1 MSAAVVTPAL
11 FPLFLDLRGRRVLVV
26 GAGEVA
32 ARKVLALLDS
42 GAAVAVVAPALA
54 PALAALAKANRLAHI
69 AAAFAPE
76 QLDGSWLA
84 IAATDDDAVNRAVAA
99 AAHARRMFINVVDDA
114 ELASAQLPARVQRGP
129 LQVAISSG
137 GASPMLAR
145 HLREQLEIRL
155 DGALGQLAGLLGEL
169 RGRIRMQLA
178 DLGQRRAFF
187 DRVLAGP
194 AQSLLRRGDAAAARR
209 AVEAELASRRA
220 SSAGRVALVGA
231 GPGDPGL
238 LTLRALRLLNEAD
251 VILHDRLVSLDVL
264 ALARR
269 DAQRIDVGKR
279 VGGDHDATQQHIHA
293 LLIEHARAG
302 RRVVRLKGGDP
313 FVFGRGGE
321 ELEALREAGIDFEV
335 VPGITAATACAAY
348 AGIPLTHRAHAQSL
362 HLLTAQARDGDADHD
377 WRALAKPQQTLVFYM
392 GVQGLARLRDNLLTH
407 GRAASTPVA
416 LVENGSRPQQ
426 RVIAGTLAQLPELAA
441 AHAVRAPALLVV
453 GEVAALATR
462 LHWFG
467 AAPLGG
473 ERQRCPPDALA
484 RAA

>member
-1 MSAAVVTPAL
+1 MSPPAAPVL

-26 GAGEVA
+26 GGGEVA
-32 ARKVLALLDS
+32 ARKVAALLDS
-42 GAAVAVVAPALA
+42 GADVTVVAPALV
-54 PALAALAKANRLAHI
+54 PALAALAKAHRLAHI
-69 AAAFAPE
+69 PAAFAAE

-84 IAATDDDAVNRAVAA
+84 IAATNDDGVNRAVAA
-99 AAHARRMFINVVDDA
+99 AAHARRVFINVVDDA
-114 ELASAQLPARVQRGP
+114 GLASAQLPARVQRGP
-129 LQVAISSG
+129 LQIAISSG

-145 HLREQLEIRL
+145 HLREELETRL
-155 DGALGQLAGLLGEL
+155 DEALGQLAGLLGEL
-169 RGRIRMQLA
+169 RGRIRMQLV

-187 DRVLAGP
+187 ERVLAGP
-194 AQSLLRRGDAAAARR
+194 AQSLLRRGEEAAARR
-209 AVEAELASRRA
+209 AVEAELASRPHPP
-220 SSAGRVALVGA
+220 AGRVALVGA

-251 VILHDRLVSLDVL
+251 VILHDRLVSDGVL

-293 LLIEHARAG
+293 LLIQHARAG

-321 ELEALREAGIDFEV
+321 ELEALRGAGIDFEV

-377 WRALAKPQQTLVFYM
+377 WRALAQPHQTLVFYM
-392 GVQGLARLRDNLLTH
+392 GVQGLARLRDKLITH
-407 GRAASTPVA
+407 GRAASTSVA

-426 RVIAGTLAQLPELAA
+426 RVVVGTLAQLPELAT

-467 AAPLGG
+467 APPLAG
-473 ERQRCPPDALA
+473 EHPRCPPDALA